1 VYLTHFGLKEF
12 PFGLTPDTDY
22 FFPGAGVQAA
32 LNTLLVALDSGE
44 GLIKIVGEVG
54 SGKTLLCR
62 YLLNRLE
69 AKGWAAA
76 YIPNPHLSPAA
87 LNQALLAE
95 LGGDVK
101 RSINVNVAQR
111 RSTLPSP
118 SGGGAGGEGNG
129 RGFHARG
136 GLLKATSVSYG
147 LTKALETRLLEL
159 AQAGRPAVALIDE
172 AQAIPLESLEAL
184 RLITN
189 LETEKRKLLQIVL
202 FGQPELD
209 ARLADPSVRQIRS
222 RIAFHDRITPLV
234 AHETPVYLMHRVT
247 QAGAAG
253 PLFTPAAAKKLHRLS
268 LGVPRLLNILA
279 HKTLLLAYGEGHAQ
293 AEPRHARLAAR
304 DTPGSRMAWWES
316 LLRAA

>member
-1 VYLTHFGLKEF
+1 MYLTHFGLKEF
-12 PFGLTPDTDY
+12 PFGLTPDTGY

-62 YLLNRLE
+62 HLLNQLE
-69 AKGWAAA
+69 GKGWAAA

-95 LGGDVK
+95 LGGDIK
-101 RSINVNVAQR
+101 RSLA
-111 RSTLPSP
+111 
-118 SGGGAGGEGNG
+118 
-129 RGFHARG
+129 
-136 GLLKATSVSYG
+136 YG
-147 LTKALETRLLEL
+147 LTKGLEMRLLEL

-172 AQAIPLESLEAL
+172 AQAMPLESLEAL

-209 ARLADPSVRQIRS
+209 TRLADPSVRQIRS
-222 RIAFHDRITPLV
+222 RIAFHERITPL
-234 AHETPVYLMHRVT
+234 APHETPVYLMHRVS

-268 LGVPRLLNILA
+268 QGVPRLLNILA
-279 HKTLLLAYGEGHAQ
+279 HKTLLLAYGEGRSQ
-293 AEPRHARLAAR
+293 AEPRHANLAAR
-304 DTPGSRMAWWES
+304 DTPGSRVAWWHHF
-316 LLRAA
+316 LGAA

>member
-1 VYLTHFGLKEF
+1 MLGTLRFAQPTALRNNVYLAHFGLKEF
-12 PFGLTPDTDY
+12 PFGLTPDTGY
-22 FFPGAGVQAA
+22 FFPGAGAQAA
-32 LNTLLVALDSGE
+32 LNTLLVALESGE

-62 YLLNRLE
+62 YLLNQLE
-69 AKGWAAA
+69 SKGWAAA
-76 YIPNPHLSPAA
+76 YVPNPHLSPAA

-101 RSINVNVAQR
+101 RS
-111 RSTLPSP
+111 L
-118 SGGGAGGEGNG
+118 
-129 RGFHARG
+129 
-136 GLLKATSVSYG
+136 SYG
-147 LTKALETRLLEL
+147 LTKALEIRLLEL
-159 AQAGRPAVALIDE
+159 AQAGKPAVALIDE
-172 AQAIPLESLEAL
+172 AQAMPLETLEAL

-209 ARLADPSVRQIRS
+209 TRLADPSVRQIRS
-222 RIAFHDRITPLV
+222 RIAFHERITPLG
-234 AHETPVYLMHRVT
+234 AQETPVYLMHRVT

-268 LGVPRLLNILA
+268 QGVPRLLNILA
-279 HKTLLLAYGEGHAQ
+279 HKALLLAYGEGRAQ

-304 DTPGSRMAWWES
+304 DTPGARMAWWQH
-316 LLRAA
+316 LLRVA

>member
-1 VYLTHFGLKEF
+1 MPAYACRNSTRRRCGHNAVYVYLAHFGLKEF
-12 PFGLTPDTDY
+12 PFGLTPDTSY
-22 FFPGAGVQAA
+22 FFAGAGAQAA

-62 YLLNRLE
+62 YLLNQLE
-69 AKGWAAA
+69 SKGWAAA

-95 LGGDVK
+95 LGADVK
-101 RSINVNVAQR
+101 RSVA
-111 RSTLPSP
+111 
-118 SGGGAGGEGNG
+118 
-129 RGFHARG
+129 
-136 GLLKATSVSYG
+136 YG
-147 LTKALETRLLEL
+147 LTKALEMRLLDL

-172 AQAIPLESLEAL
+172 AQAMPLETLEAL

-209 ARLADPSVRQIRS
+209 VRLADPSVRQIRS
-222 RIAFHDRITPLV
+222 RIAFHERITPLGG
-234 AHETPVYLMHRVT
+234 HETPVYLMHRVT

-268 LGVPRLLNILA
+268 QGVPRLLNILA
-279 HKTLLLAYGEGHAQ
+279 HKTLLLAYGEGARV
-293 AEPRHARLAAR
+293 ALPRHARLAAR
-304 DTPGSRMAWWES
+304 DTPGSRMAWWEH